1 MTFFDAKFKQNK
13 ARYTFQCLL
22 TTLSVLLV
30 LLLLDA
36 MSNVAVIAALGA
48 SSFIVFTIP
57 HAQVS
62 RPRFCIGGYIIGVAA
77 GSLCYWLGYWLANI
91 PWPDALL
98 LAYAYADVICGA
110 LAVGLTVFGMVVT
123 NTEHPPA
130 ASIALGLVLGEWSLK
145 TVFVVMLGITVLSL
159 FRFLLKPIL
168 RNLL

>member
-22 TTLSVLLV
+22 ATLSVLLV

-36 MSNVAVIAALGA
+36 MTNAAVIAALGA
-48 SSFIVFTIP
+48 SSFIVFAIP

-77 GSLCYWLGYWLANI
+77 GGLCYWLAHI
-91 PWPDALL
+91 PWPDVLL
-98 LAYAYADVICGA
+98 PAYAYADVICGA

-145 TVFVVMLGITVLSL
+145 TVIVVMVGITVLSL
-159 FRFLLKPIL
+159 LRLLLKPIL

>member
-1 MTFFDAKFKQNK
+1 MIFLDAKFKQNK

-77 GSLCYWLGYWLANI
+77 GGLCYWLAHI
-91 PWPDALL
+91 PWPDVLL
-98 LAYAYADVICGA
+98 PAYAYADVICGA

-145 TVFVVMLGITVLSL
+145 TVIVVMVGITVLSL
-159 FRFLLKPIL
+159 LRLLLKPIL